1 MHGLDLML
9 WGIVIAFSV
18 GCVGIVA
25 AIVRDAIA
33 ARRSLRGEG
42 D

>member
-1 MHGLDLML
+1 MHGLDALL
-9 WGIVIAFSV
+9 WGIVILFGA
-18 GCVGIVA
+18 GCVGIVV

-42 D
+42 E